1 MKKTV
6 SDILAWIAFSALVL
20 WIAAVGLTLT
30 SYWQM
35 LSDVMA
41 LVDEVKTCASN
52 QCESQVFFE
61 RFSSTTTAFGFN
73 TDHVKSVRMPAFA
86 TWLIIIIFQS
96 FFVRSFRVWPWQT
109 NPKLVGSAGAASSSS
124 GQNLSKQPIKVI
136 TLLTRKPGLTKEEFR
151 NHYEDVHRHLGEKY
165 LLPHAI
171 KYIRRYVEA
180 PSGSSSYEAAPDF
193 DVMMEVWF
201 PNKSSMLAAMEG
213 MQATAAQAEI
223 RADEEKLFDTKAT
236 KSFMVTE
243 VHSLL
248 R

>member
-6 SDILAWIAFSALVL
+6 SDILAWLAFSALVL
-20 WIAAVGLTLT
+20 WIAAVALTIT
-30 SYWQM
+30 SYWQV

-109 NPKLVGSAGAASSSS
+109 NPRLVGRAGAASGSS
-124 GQNLSKQPIKVI
+124 GQIPPKQPIKVI

-151 NHYEDVHRHLGEKY
+151 NHYENVHRHLGEKY
-165 LLPHAI
+165 LFPHAI
-171 KYIRRYVEA
+171 KYVRRYVEA

-193 DVMMEVWF
+193 DVIMEVWF
-201 PNKSSMLAAMEG
+201 PNKSAMSAAM
-213 MQATAAQAEI
+213 QAINSPEAQQEI
-223 RADEEKLFDTKAT
+223 LADEENLFDRGAT
-236 KSFMVTE
+236 KSFTVNE
-243 VHSLL
+243 SNSS
-248 R
+248 